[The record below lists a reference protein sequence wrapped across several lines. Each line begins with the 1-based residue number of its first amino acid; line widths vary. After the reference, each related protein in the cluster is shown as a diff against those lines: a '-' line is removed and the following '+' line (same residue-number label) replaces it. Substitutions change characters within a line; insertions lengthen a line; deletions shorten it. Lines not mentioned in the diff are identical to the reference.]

1 MDHDTQRDL
10 PALFA
15 PPGQAWRGLSPR
27 YRAMR
32 CLTSA
37 VVIGVLTLVPAVV
50 VALTSGLWWLVGIIV
65 ALGVAGLA
73 VRLVVIGRNFRSWGY
88 AERPT
93 DLYLTH
99 GVLFRRLVA
108 VPYGRMQLV
117 EVTSGPL
124 QRGYGLATV
133 QLQTASPGS
142 GARIP
147 GLTPAEAVR
156 LRDRLTERGQS
167 QAAAL

>member
-1 MDHDTQRDL
+1 MDDDTHRD
-10 PALFA
+10 PAALFA
-15 PPGQAWRGLSPR
+15 PPGEAWQPLSPR
-27 YRAMR
+27 YRTLR
-32 CLTSA
+32 RLTSA
-37 VVIGVLTLVPAVV
+37 VVIGLVTLVPAVI
-50 VALTSGLWWLVGIIV
+50 VALTTGLWWLVASIV
-65 ALGVAGLA
+65 AVGVAVLA
-73 VRLVVIGRNFRSWGY
+73 ARLVVVGRNYRSWGY

-133 QLQTASPGS
+133 QLQTASAGS

>member
-10 PALFA
+10 PDLFA
-15 PPGQAWRGLSPR
+15 PPGESWRGLSPR

-32 CLTSA
+32 SLTSA

-50 VALTSGLWWLVGIIV
+50 VALTSGLWWLVGMIV
-65 ALGVAGLA
+65 AVGFAGLA

-133 QLQTASPGS
+133 RLQTASPGS